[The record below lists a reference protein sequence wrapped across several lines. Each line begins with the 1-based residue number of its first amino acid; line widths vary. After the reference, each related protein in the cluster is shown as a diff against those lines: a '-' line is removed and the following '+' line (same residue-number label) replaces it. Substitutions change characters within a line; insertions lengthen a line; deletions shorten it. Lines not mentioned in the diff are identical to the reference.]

1 MGTNQSN
8 PSKEESLKINALN
21 NTITHILK
29 FLSIKD
35 CHSVAS
41 ICKETSLNR
50 YIYHIIF
57 DKNPNIFAKFF
68 LQKYIAQ
75 TRLDFYLSFKH
86 LINPIEPHDKNKD
99 FDVPLVNA
107 SFIGN
112 LQIVNALIKAG
123 ANLEQYDY
131 RKDTPLYASCE
142 SGRYKT
148 VKILFD
154 AGASKKKYIIDWHN
168 SPFTIACNRKQIKTV
183 KLLIKEK
190 YEIVQKEIDYAI
202 LKASY
207 DGWPKM
213 VKLLISIGANVN
225 YQERFHNI
233 TPLIYAVEAEC
244 EETVK
249 ILLNANAD
257 PEHFNTRRE
266 NSIMIAIR
274 HNNLKI
280 LKILLDTIADINS
293 HNYIIYAIIKKSNI
307 EIVQE
312 LILRGS
318 DVNNPN
324 INDDNNTA
332 LIYATKNNDLKLV
345 KLLIKSNANINHKN
359 NSGMIAIK
367 YAFKNR
373 NIKMIRLLFNS
384 RI

>member
-1 MGTNQSN
+1 MGINQSN

-29 FLSIKD
+29 FLSVKD
-35 CHSVAS
+35 CHNVAS

-75 TRLDFYLSFKH
+75 SRLDFYLSFKH
-86 LINPIEPHDKNKD
+86 LINPLEPYKNINYEI
-99 FDVPLVNA
+99 PLVNA

-123 ANLEQYDY
+123 SNLEQYDY
-131 RKDTPLYASCE
+131 RKDTPLYSACE
-142 SGRYKT
+142 SGKYKT

-154 AGASKKKYIIDWHN
+154 AGASKKKYFIDWHN
-168 SPFTIACNRKQIKTV
+168 SPFTIACNRKQFKTV

-190 YEIVQKEIDYAI
+190 YEIIQKDIDNAI

-207 DGWPKM
+207 DGWSKM
-213 VKLLISIGANVN
+213 VKLLLSIGANVN

-233 TPLIYAVEAEC
+233 TPLIYAVESEC

-249 ILLNANAD
+249 ILLEANAD
-257 PEHFNTRRE
+257 PEHFNTQRE

-280 LKILLDTIADINS
+280 LKILLNTIADINF
-293 HNYIIYAIIKKSNI
+293 HNYIIYAILKKSTL
-307 EIVQE
+307 EIVRE
-312 LILRGS
+312 LILRGA

-332 LIYATKNNDLKLV
+332 LIYAAKDNNLKLV
-345 KLLIKSNANINHKN
+345 KLLIQSKANIKHKN
-359 NSGMIAIK
+359 NSYMTAII

-373 NIKMIRLLFNS
+373 NIKMVKMLINS
-384 RI
+384 TI